1 MVVALAFGAVDVAD
15 PIAESVAR
23 LDPEVVLLEKFEKV
37 KWFGGEAVGKNG
49 PETSRVVEI
58 ELTTELSSVMSA
70 AASFGRDKAS
80 ATRFALPWTYLMS
93 VVYSAIHDS

>member
-37 KWFGGEAVGKNG
+37 KRFGGEAVGKNG

-58 ELTTELSSVMSA
+58 ELTTELRTLGDVA
-70 AASFGRDKAS
+70 VCF
-80 ATRFALPWTYLMS
+80 
-93 VVYSAIHDS
+93 